1 MSVPCS
7 KSATATFLPSGD
19 NGVGVVAVQTNDGS
33 EMKLDSGNTAWM
45 MAATAL
51 VLLMTPGLA
60 FFYGGMVRSKNV
72 LAMLMQ
78 NFVCMG
84 IVSVLW
90 VIDLFSLAFGPDKL
104 HGFIGNPATHVGL
117 KTGTDLFVAGVPT
130 AVIAT
135 FQITFAIITAALIT
149 GATADRLRFGPF
161 VLFVSVWSVLVYA
174 PIAHWVWGGGLL
186 AQFHSV
192 RDSTGAITKLGIED
206 FAGGTVVH
214 INAGI
219 AGLALTLV
227 LGKRIGWPKERMR
240 PHNVPYVMLGAGL
253 LWFGWLGF
261 NAGSELA
268 ADTTAGYAL
277 VNSVVATAAAMLAWL
292 IVEKV
297 RDGHATSLGA
307 ASGLVAGLVA
317 ITPACGFITPI
328 GAIGLGVV
336 AGAVCALAVGLK
348 FKARVDDSLDVF
360 AVHVVGGIIGALSIG
375 IIGDATIGGNNG
387 LFNGGGFTQL
397 GRQALG
403 VGSVI
408 VYDFIVTLVIAL
420 VIDKTM
426 GLRVSRDVEL
436 EGLDIN
442 LHAESAYDTVG
453 SSGSGESHASIHL
466 PAATSEKVS
475 T

>member
-1 MSVPCS
+1 
-7 KSATATFLPSGD
+7 
-19 NGVGVVAVQTNDGS
+19 
-33 EMKLDSGNTAWM
+33 MKLDSGNTAWM
-45 MAATAL
+45 LAATAL

-268 ADTTAGYAL
+268 ADSTAGIAL
-277 VNSVVATAAAMLAWL
+277 VNSVVATAAAMLTWL
-292 IVEKV
+292 IVEKI
-297 RDGHATSLGA
+297 RDGHSTSLGA

-317 ITPACGFITPI
+317 ITPASGYVTPMGAIWI
-328 GAIGLGVV
+328 GAA
-336 AGAVCALAVGLK
+336 AGAVCALAVAIK
-348 FKARVDDSLDVF
+348 FKFGFDDSLDVV
-360 AVHVVGGIIGALSIG
+360 AVHLVGGILGALSIG
-375 IIGDATIGGNNG
+375 FFGQDAVNSFGRDG
-387 LFNGGGFTQL
+387 LFYGGGLGQL
-397 GRQALG
+397 GRQFVG
-403 VGSVI
+403 VGVVL
-408 VYDFIVTLVIAL
+408 VYSFVLTFAIAKL
-420 VIDKTM
+420 IDITW
-426 GLRVSRDVEL
+426 GLRVSRDIEL

-442 LHAESAYDTVG
+442 LHAESAYDTGG
-453 SSGSGESHASIHL
+453 SASHTSTSGTLAS
-466 PAATSEKVS
+466 ASEKVS
-475 T
+475 S